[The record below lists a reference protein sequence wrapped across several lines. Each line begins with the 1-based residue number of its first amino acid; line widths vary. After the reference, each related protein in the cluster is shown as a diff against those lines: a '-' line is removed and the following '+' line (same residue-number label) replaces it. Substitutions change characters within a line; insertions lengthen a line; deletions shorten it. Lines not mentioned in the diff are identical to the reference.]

1 MAAPWPCRH
10 MAAEKEDMS
19 RMLYGRFFRQALTE
33 RVFCSRTYSVVFLQG
48 VIQYLYMCPV
58 VRASKDMECGASPWV
73 FPFLSSNLF
82 FLLLFMVG
90 IVYSFSDVPFMQN
103 KNMYQV
109 IRTGRMRWAAGQ
121 ISVIFAQAFL
131 LMAVNALF
139 PMLLLAGSCEY
150 TLEWGKLYHTLA
162 LTGGSEAYRLLF
174 AFSYEAMQR
183 FSPLELL
190 GLTVLIGTLVI
201 AFVGLLMF
209 AVSLYINRSV
219 AVMLAFLMVV
229 MIYLVE
235 NIHPLLRRGT
245 AMFVPVN
252 WMRVTQIGIKM
263 HDSFMQPS
271 VVYMLAAL
279 AVGITVCAGLICIKI
294 KTMEFQWYK
303 EE

>member
-1 MAAPWPCRH
+1 MGISVSFVESFLFAAV
-10 MAAEKEDMS
+10 
-19 RMLYGRFFRQALTE
+19 YGWDRIL
-33 RVFCSRTYSVVFLQG
+33 
-48 VIQYLYMCPV
+48 
-58 VRASKDMECGASPWV
+58 
-73 FPFLSSNLF
+73 
-82 FLLLFMVG
+82 
-90 IVYSFSDVPFMQN
+90 FSDVPFMQN

-219 AVMLAFLMVV
+219 AVTLAFLMVV
-229 MIYLVE
+229 MIYLVDGSF
-235 NIHPLLRRGT
+235 LLS
-245 AMFVPVN
+245 VPE
-252 WMRVTQIGIKM
+252 K
-263 HDSFMQPS
+263 
-271 VVYMLAAL
+271 
-279 AVGITVCAGLICIKI
+279 
-294 KTMEFQWYK
+294 
-303 EE
+303 